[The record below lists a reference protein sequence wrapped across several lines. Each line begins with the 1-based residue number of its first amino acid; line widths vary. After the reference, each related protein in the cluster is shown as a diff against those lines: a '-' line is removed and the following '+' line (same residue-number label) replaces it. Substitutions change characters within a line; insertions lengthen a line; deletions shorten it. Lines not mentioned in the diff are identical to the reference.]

1 MAKAKRKNAGPKRD
15 VYAEITNQIIAAIEA
30 GEGEPVMPWA
40 RPDFAIHM
48 PRNVASGNV
57 YNGVNVIGLWATAM
71 VREYSEGLWG
81 TYRQWKAKGAQV
93 KKGEKGALAIF
104 YKQLEAKEEATNNSG
119 DGESDDNQRRFFAR
133 ASTVFNVAQVE
144 GYEAESDERKQS
156 EIEPCEAAEAAI
168 AATGAEIVVGGTRAF
183 YSRSTDKITMPDR
196 ELFTGTQT
204 MNATESWFA
213 VLLHELTHWSGA
225 AHRLDRKFGEKF
237 GDDAYAM
244 EELVAE
250 IGAAFLCSTLGV
262 SIEPRADHAAYI
274 GHWLR
279 IMKGDSKAIFT
290 ASSQASKAANFIL
303 Q

>member
-1 MAKAKRKNAGPKRD
+1 MARAKRKSTRQQRD
-15 VYAEITNQIIAAIEA
+15 VYAEITNQIIEAIEA

-48 PRNVASGNV
+48 PTNVASGNA

-81 TYRQWKAKGAQV
+81 TYRQWQAKGAQV
-93 KKGEKGALAIF
+93 RKGEKGALAIF
-104 YKQLEAKEEATNNSG
+104 YKQIESKDDAQSDQG
-119 DGESDDNQRRFFAR
+119 DGDNEDNQRRFFAR
-133 ASTVFNVAQVE
+133 ASTVFNVSQVD
-144 GYEAESDERKQS
+144 GYEAQSAAREPS
-156 EIEPCEAAEAAI
+156 EIEPCQAAEAAI
-168 AATGAEIVVGGTRAF
+168 AATGAVIEVGGTRAF

-196 ELFTGTQT
+196 ELFTGTET
-204 MNATESWFA
+204 MNASESWYGT
-213 VLLHELTHWSGA
+213 LLHEVTHWSGA
-225 AHRLDRKFGEKF
+225 SHRLDRTFGEKF

-250 IGAAFLCSTLGV
+250 IGAAFLCSRLGV

-290 ASSQASKAANFIL
+290 ASSQAGKAANYIL
-303 Q
+303 G